1 MGTFLYRCPAT
12 GLNVQGL
19 GADQKDAPN
28 DNFYEAVTCTFC
40 RGVHLVNPKTGHVA
54 GVNVNSVGLS
64 SR

>member
-1 MGTFLYRCPAT
+1 VGTFLYRCPAT

-19 GADQKDAPN
+19 GADHPDALN
-28 DNFYEAVTCTFC
+28 DNVYEAVTCTFC

-54 GVNVNSVGLS
+54 GANANTRR

>member
-1 MGTFLYRCPAT
+1 MRTFLYRCPAT

-19 GADQKDAPN
+19 GADHPDVPN
-28 DNFYEAVTCTFC
+28 DNVYEAVTCTFC

-54 GVNVNSVGLS
+54 GANANTGR